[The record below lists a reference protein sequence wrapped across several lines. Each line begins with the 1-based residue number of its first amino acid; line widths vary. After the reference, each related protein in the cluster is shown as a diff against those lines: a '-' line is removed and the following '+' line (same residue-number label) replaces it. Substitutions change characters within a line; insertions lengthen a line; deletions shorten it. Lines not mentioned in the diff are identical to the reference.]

1 MVNYQYLCIT
11 LFCLLLRLACLL
23 RVYATNRLSM
33 ILKSENTS
41 SGKVAIM
48 LEDKSLMKQAIEKY
62 IDEERH

>member
-1 MVNYQYLCIT
+1 
-11 LFCLLLRLACLL
+11 
-23 RVYATNRLSM
+23 M

-62 IDEERH
+62 IDQEIH